1 MKKLPNTLFLINP
14 LANEKFAMK
23 IWQKTQKAFPL
34 LPTPIDITKIS
45 NVSDYIKDKNPNLVV
60 IGGGD
65 GTINA
70 VCNAIL
76 PLKNKPDLAIFP
88 LGFGNALSYSLGVET
103 LTKAYDVLVNQPRK
117 NAIDLFHTSLSEI
130 PTGVFTMGVGFDG
143 RIVHARTHYRYI
155 GLRSYTVSI
164 IRSFFEY
171 RNKPIVVTID
181 KNTKITATIS
191 SLVLTNA
198 PTLGKHFLVAEH
210 AKLNDGVL
218 DGIIFSSHYAYLTN
232 LRLRGFK
239 HPLYSEDN
247 KVFFKAKHLRI
258 EGEPYI
264 QIDGEPLRLQQALDI
279 EVIPQ
284 AVTFLRNADE
294 HIALPEVPFI

>member
-1 MKKLPNTLFLINP
+1 MKKLPNVLFLINSK
-14 LANEKFAMK
+14 ANEGFALK
-23 IWQKTQKAFPL
+23 IWHKKKKQFPQ
-34 LPTPIDITKIS
+34 LPDPVDITTIENLGKLITE
-45 NVSDYIKDKNPNLVV
+45 KKPQLVV
-60 IGGGD
+60 VGGGD
-65 GTINA
+65 GSINA
-70 VCNAIL
+70 VCQAIL
-76 PLKNKPDLAIFP
+76 QLKNKPKVAIFP

-103 LTKAYDVLVNQPRK
+103 LEKAYDVILNQPHE
-117 NAIDLFHTSLSEI
+117 NAIDLFKTSLSEI
-130 PTGVFTMGVGFDG
+130 PIGVFTMGIGFDG
-143 RIVHARTHYRYI
+143 QIVHARTHYRYI
-155 GLRSYTVSI
+155 GLRSYTVSV

-181 KNTKITATIS
+181 KSAKITATIS

-210 AKLNDGVL
+210 AKLNDGFL

-258 EGEPYI
+258 EGEPHV
-264 QIDGEPLRLQQALDI
+264 QIDGEPIQTQQVLEI
-279 EVIPQ
+279 EVLPKAI
-284 AVTFLRNADE
+284 TFLRNTDKN
-294 HIALPEVPFI
+294 IYLPEVPFI

>member
-1 MKKLPNTLFLINP
+1 MKILPRTLFLINP
-14 LANEKFAMK
+14 QANEENALKL
-23 IWQKTQKAFPL
+23 WQQKKRYFPL
-34 LPTPIDITKIS
+34 LPSPIDITTIS
-45 NVSDYIKDKNPNLVV
+45 NVSEFIKQKNPKLIV

-70 VCNAIL
+70 VCHAVL
-76 PLKNKPDLAIFP
+76 QLKNKPDLAIFP

-103 LTKAYDVLVNQPRK
+103 LKKAYDVLIHQPAK
-117 NAIDLFHTSLSEI
+117 NAIDLFNTSLSEMPI
-130 PTGVFTMGVGFDG
+130 GVFTMGVGFDG
-143 RIVHARTHYRYI
+143 QIVHARTHYRYI
-155 GLRSYTVSI
+155 GLRSYTVSV

-171 RNKPIVVTID
+171 RNQPIVITID
-181 KNTKITATIS
+181 KKVQLTATIS

-210 AKLNDGVL
+210 AKLNDGEL

-247 KVFFKAKHLRI
+247 KVSFKAKHLRI
-258 EGEPYI
+258 EGQPYI
-264 QIDGEPLRLQQALDI
+264 QIDGEPFKLQQTMEV

-284 AVTFLRNADE
+284 AVTFVRNEDTN
-294 HIALPEVPFI
+294 IALPKVPFI

>member
-1 MKKLPNTLFLINP
+1 MKQLAQTLFFINP

-34 LPTPIDITKIS
+34 LPNPIDITKIPNLS
-45 NVSDYIKDKNPNLVV
+45 LYIQEKNPKLVI

-70 VCNAIL
+70 VCHAIL
-76 PLKNKPDLAIFP
+76 SLKAKPDLAIFP
-88 LGFGNALSYSLGVET
+88 LGFGNALSYSLGVDT
-103 LTKAYDVLVNQPRK
+103 LAKAYTVLINQPKK
-117 NAIDLFHTSLSEI
+117 NTIDLFHTSLSAI
-130 PTGVFTMGVGFDG
+130 PTGVFTMGAGFDG

-181 KNTKITATIS
+181 KSVNITATIS

-210 AKLNDGVL
+210 AKLNDGQL

-239 HPLYSEDN
+239 HPLYSEEN

-258 EGEPYI
+258 EGNPYV
-264 QIDGEPLRLQQALDI
+264 QIDGEPLQLKDALDV
-279 EVIPQ
+279 EVIPN
-284 AVTFLRNADE
+284 AVTFLRNDDKE
-294 HIALPEVPFI
+294 IALPEVPFI